1 MKAKANGQHHRIE
14 LGRHIVADPGICG
27 GQPTFKGTRIMVW
40 IVLDQLGREMPW
52 DTIVKEWGGSVP
64 REAIAEAIELA
75 RENLVA
81 SNERWRRRALT
92 RLAATG

>member
-1 MKAKANGQHHRIE
+1 MGEVEVKEFGK
-14 LGRHIVADPGICG
+14 HIVANPRICH
-27 GQPTFKGTRIMVW
+27 GQWTFRGTRIMVW
-40 IVLDQLGREMPW
+40 IVLDQLAREMPW

>member
-1 MKAKANGQHHRIE
+1 MGEVEVKEFGK
-14 LGRHIVADPGICG
+14 HIVADPRICH
-27 GQPTFKGTRIMVW
+27 GQWTFRGTRIMVW
-40 IVLDQLGREMPW
+40 IVLDQLAREMPW

-64 REAIAEAIELA
+64 KEAIAEAIDLA

-81 SNERWRRRALT
+81 TNEKWRRKALT

>member
-1 MKAKANGQHHRIE
+1 MGEAEGSRSSASTSWRTRGS
-14 LGRHIVADPGICG
+14 ATASW
-27 GQPTFKGTRIMVW
+27 TFRGTRIMVW
-40 IVLDQLGREMPW
+40 IVLDQVAREMPW

-75 RENLVA
+75 RGNLVA
-81 SNERWRRRALT
+81 TNEKWRRKALT